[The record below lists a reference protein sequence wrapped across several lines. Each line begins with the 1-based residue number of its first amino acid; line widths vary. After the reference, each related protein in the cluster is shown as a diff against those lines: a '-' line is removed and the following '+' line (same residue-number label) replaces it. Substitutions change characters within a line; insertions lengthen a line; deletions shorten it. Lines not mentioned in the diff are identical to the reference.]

1 VTDRIAMDFSV
12 SPEIAALRD
21 DVRAFIRRRLW
32 PLEADIETSG
42 ELPAATAR
50 EILNE
55 SRERGFYGMNIPS
68 RFGGRG
74 LSPIEICLVEMEI
87 GQTIDVLMRRAF
99 GNVYDILLEC
109 RGPQQEE
116 WLLPAVRGDRVC
128 GIAMTETGAGS
139 DAAGIETTA
148 TADGD
153 GWILDGGK
161 CYIGDAVTADFF
173 VVTAV
178 TTPGAGSRGISL
190 FLVDKALEGV
200 RIKRQ
205 IPMMGMR
212 GMPVVELQFDRVR
225 LGSGHLLAERDRGF
239 GTLLRAFGP
248 LRLYHIGARGVG
260 MARRALDM
268 MVDYAGRRQ
277 QFGQPIGEFQM
288 VQTMIADSAVEW
300 NAARLLVLDA
310 AWELEQGG
318 DAREKISMVKFHVA
332 ETLGRIADRAVQVF
346 GARGYSKDDPIERI
360 YRDSRVLR
368 IFDGTSE
375 IHRIIAAKGLLQKGT
390 AAVLG

>member
-1 VTDRIAMDFSV
+1 MLSV
-12 SPEIAALRD
+12 N
-21 DVRAFIRRRLW
+21 
-32 PLEADIETSG
+32 TSQHG
-42 ELPAATAR
+42 C
-50 EILNE
+50 
-55 SRERGFYGMNIPS
+55 
-68 RFGGRG
+68 GR
-74 LSPIEICLVEMEI
+74 S
-87 GQTIDVLMRRAF
+87 
-99 GNVYDILLEC
+99 
-109 RGPQQEE
+109 
-116 WLLPAVRGDRVC
+116 
-128 GIAMTETGAGS
+128 
-139 DAAGIETTA
+139 
-148 TADGD
+148 
-153 GWILDGGK
+153 
-161 CYIGDAVTADFF
+161 
-173 VVTAV
+173 
-178 TTPGAGSRGISL
+178 
-190 FLVDKALEGV
+190 
-200 RIKRQ
+200 
-205 IPMMGMR
+205 
-212 GMPVVELQFDRVR
+212 VR

-260 MARRALDM
+260 MAHRALDM
-268 MVDYAGRRQ
+268 MVDYAGQRQ

-375 IHRIIAAKGLLQKGT
+375 IHRILAAKGLLQKGT